1 MSDSLEIRWTRCRD
15 FIRDNIGQTR
25 FETWFGPTRALSYA
39 DNVLTLE
46 VPTHF
51 YFEKYEDE
59 FYGVISAAVLKE
71 FGRDAMINYS
81 VRMIGQPKGEVT
93 LPHSGKSKV
102 VGSALD
108 LAVSRPANPNVKAD
122 VKAAPE
128 IDSQLNPALNFEN
141 YCVGG
146 SNRLAYTIAESIAAN
161 PRNSDFNPFFLYGD
175 VGVGKTHLIQ
185 AIGIRVK
192 ERNPR
197 AKVLF
202 TTLREFQHL
211 YATAVI
217 NREVPNFIQWYMG
230 MDVILFDD
238 LQEIAHK
245 QKTSEALFPIF
256 NHLHQNGR
264 QLVFTCDR
272 PPMELDGIAD
282 RLIDRFKWGLTEKL
296 PRPDAGLRKKIL
308 TFKARRNGLD
318 LPEEV
323 IDYVAANAVNSVRE
337 IEGIVMG
344 ILTRSINLNVPI
356 DLKLAKE
363 VTSHTVKT
371 VVKKPLNFEMIVEA
385 TAEFFRLNPDVL
397 FSKSRVRD
405 VADARQVVMYLS
417 SKLTQLSSAAIG
429 RKLNRGHG
437 TVLHGITAVK
447 ERLGISPEFANA
459 VEAIEHDLV

>member
-39 DNVLTLE
+39 DNVLTHE
-46 VPTHF
+46 VP
-51 YFEKYEDE
+51 
-59 FYGVISAAVLKE
+59 I
-71 FGRDAMINYS
+71 
-81 VRMIGQPKGEVT
+81 MIGQHKGEVT

-141 YCVGG
+141 YCVGD

-264 QLVFTCDR
+264 QLVFT
-272 PPMELDGIAD
+272 
-282 RLIDRFKWGLTEKL
+282 
-296 PRPDAGLRKKIL
+296 
-308 TFKARRNGLD
+308 
-318 LPEEV
+318 
-323 IDYVAANAVNSVRE
+323 
-337 IEGIVMG
+337 
-344 ILTRSINLNVPI
+344 
-356 DLKLAKE
+356 
-363 VTSHTVKT
+363 
-371 VVKKPLNFEMIVEA
+371 
-385 TAEFFRLNPDVL
+385 
-397 FSKSRVRD
+397 
-405 VADARQVVMYLS
+405 
-417 SKLTQLSSAAIG
+417 
-429 RKLNRGHG
+429 
-437 TVLHGITAVK
+437 
-447 ERLGISPEFANA
+447 
-459 VEAIEHDLV
+459 